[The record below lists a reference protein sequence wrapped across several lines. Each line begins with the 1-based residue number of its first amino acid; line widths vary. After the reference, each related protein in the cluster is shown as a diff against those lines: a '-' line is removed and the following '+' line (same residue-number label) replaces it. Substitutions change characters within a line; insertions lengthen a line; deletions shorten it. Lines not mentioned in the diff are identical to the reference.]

1 MKLCGFKKSVSS
13 QRGLTIIEMLA
24 YVILCAGFL
33 AMAYRTVTVSS
44 RGIMALQDNAYD
56 IIRVT
61 KAGERWRQ
69 DIREAISPPVEQSQQ
84 LDSPPRV
91 EQMTNDDGIEGV
103 PETLPLILEA
113 KAEKIQITYLKI
125 EKSEK
130 TIWYAFRQGKVYR
143 KDSLAPESWELVLK
157 NVAASNMVSES
168 RGEASVWRWE
178 IELKTTRKD
187 ILTRPLFSFISVPI
201 KAQKP

>member
-1 MKLCGFKKSVSS
+1 MKLCALKKSISN
-13 QRGLTIIEMLA
+13 QRGITIIEMLA

-33 AMAYRTVTVSS
+33 TMAYRTVNVSS
-44 RGIMALQDNAYD
+44 QGIMALQDNAYD

-69 DIREAISPPVEQSQQ
+69 DIRESVSPPVGQSQK
-84 LDSPPRV
+84 LDSPPRI
-91 EQMTNDDGIEGV
+91 EQITNDDGIEGV
-103 PETLPLILEA
+103 PETLPLIQETN
-113 KAEKIQITYLKI
+113 AEKIQITYLKI

-157 NVAASNMVSES
+157 DVVASNMVSES
-168 RGEASVWRWE
+168 RGEVSAWRWE

-187 ILTRPLFSFISVPI
+187 VLTRPLFSFISVPI